1 MAQTKGMSM
10 PHQSVLAAIRAALCD
25 RIDAEAI
32 RQQRL
37 ATPEVSLPSS
47 LLAAGLWL
55 AEQGWEEA
63 PSPGE
68 VFFAWGPAAY
78 CHYLDRLSTD
88 QRAEEIEAGRRVIF
102 EGRGSR
108 PPLVARNAEFTDG
121 FARDAA

>member
-1 MAQTKGMSM
+1 M
-10 PHQSVLAAIRAALCD
+10 HQSILAAIRAALCD

-37 ATPEVSLPSS
+37 ATPDVSIPSS

-55 AEQGWEEA
+55 AAEGWEEP

-68 VFFAWGPAAY
+68 IFFAWGPAAY
-78 CHYLDRLSTD
+78 RRYLDRLTPD
-88 QRAEEIEAGRRVIF
+88 QRAAEIEAGRRVIF
-102 EGRGSR
+102 DGRGHR
-108 PPLVARNAEFTDG
+108 PPLFVHATHAEADG